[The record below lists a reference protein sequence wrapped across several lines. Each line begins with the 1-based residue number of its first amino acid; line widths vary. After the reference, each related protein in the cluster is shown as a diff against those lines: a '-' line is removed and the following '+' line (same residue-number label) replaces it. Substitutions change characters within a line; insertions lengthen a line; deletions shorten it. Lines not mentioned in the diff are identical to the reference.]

1 MKKKII
7 LFAFASNDLKR
18 SAERLSRQ
26 ANDSKFY
33 DKIDIITSDKIDNI
47 LKEWYQD
54 TIGNIENPET
64 GEASADKNTGTGSVD
79 KGKTNVKKEEEKRV
93 GKHHGFTRTWHK
105 VKRVDEH

>member
-47 LKEWYQD
+47 LKSKIKNLFS
-54 TIGNIENPET
+54 IG
-64 GEASADKNTGTGSVD
+64 
-79 KGKTNVKKEEEKRV
+79 KKR
-93 GKHHGFTRTWHK
+93 GF
-105 VKRVDEH
+105 